1 MIRTFGLGD
10 FIYLL
15 EAARWTLGLTVIAAL
30 GGGLIGLGF
39 AFMRI
44 ARWRALRLI
53 ASLYIQ
59 VIQGTPLLILLFLFY
74 FGLDIMG
81 LRLPAIVAAALG
93 LVLYSSSFL
102 AEIWRGCLEA
112 IPRAQWEA
120 AEALALTSW
129 QRMRH
134 VILPQAVRIAIPPTV
149 GFLVQIVK
157 NTSLTAIIGF
167 VELSRAGQLVNNATF
182 QPFAV
187 FLTVAAIYFVICF
200 PLSAASQR
208 LERKMHVA
216 GR

>member
-1 MIRTFGLGD
+1 MIRTFSLGD
-10 FIYLL
+10 FVYLL

-30 GGGLIGLGF
+30 GGGLIGLGV

-44 ARWRALRLI
+44 ARWRALRLM

-74 FGLDIMG
+74 FGLDIIG

-134 VILPQAVRIAIPPTV
+134 VILPQAIRIAIPPTV

>member
-1 MIRTFGLGD
+1 MIRTFGFSD
-10 FIYLL
+10 FVYLI
-15 EAARWTLGLTVIAAL
+15 EAARWTLGLTLIAAL

-39 AFMRI
+39 ALMRI
-44 ARWRALRLI
+44 SRWRALRI
-53 ASLYIQ
+53 VAALYIQ

-81 LRLPAIVAAALG
+81 LRLPAIVSAALG
-93 LVLYSSSFL
+93 LVLYASSFL

-120 AEALALTSW
+120 AEALALTTW

-187 FLTVAAIYFVICF
+187 FLTVAAIYFAICF
-200 PLSAASQR
+200 PLSEASQR
-208 LERKMHVA
+208 LERKLNVA
-216 GR
+216 RR